1 MTTPN
6 NPSPRG
12 RPRSAVGTVSV
23 HLRLTPDVAE
33 RLLAIGRTRPELQYG
48 GHPSPA
54 KVVAWL
60 VEQQARK
67 NPAQGG
73 A

>member
-1 MTTPN
+1 M
-6 NPSPRG
+6 
-12 RPRSAVGTVSV
+12 

-54 KVVAWL
+54 RVVAWL
-60 VEQQARK
+60 VEQHRASR
-67 NPAQGG
+67 
-73 A
+73 